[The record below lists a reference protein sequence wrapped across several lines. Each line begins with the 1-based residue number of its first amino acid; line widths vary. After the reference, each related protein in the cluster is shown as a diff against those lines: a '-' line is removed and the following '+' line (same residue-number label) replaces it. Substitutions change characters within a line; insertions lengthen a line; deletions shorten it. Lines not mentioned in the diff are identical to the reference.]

1 MDLKVGIV
9 GMPNVGK
16 STLFQTLTKKQ
27 VDIAN
32 YPFCTIEPNIGV
44 VSVPDYRLDKLT
56 EFSNSKKTI
65 SAIVEFVDIA
75 GLVKGANEGEGLGN
89 QFLSHIR
96 EVNAIVYVL
105 RAFKNDNIIN
115 VLDDVDPIGAKNVL
129 DTELIL
135 KDLDTVEK
143 RLISLEKEAKTGNAD
158 SKKELVVFGKLK
170 DNLNKGIQ
178 IRDIDLDDKEKIC
191 LKNYSF
197 LTNKPCLYLLNGV
210 DEDVDPKI
218 LSFFESNN
226 YPYLIIDVKTEFD
239 VASMTREEREMLG
252 LQTESELDI
261 LIRRSY
267 KLLDLITFFTTGE
280 DETRA
285 WTIRNGTMA
294 PEAGGAIH
302 SDFEHKFIKASVIDW
317 KKLID
322 CGSFEKARSLGL
334 LRSEG
339 KEYLV
344 KDGDV
349 IEFKHGQ

>member
-1 MDLKVGIV
+1 
-9 GMPNVGK
+9 MPNVGK

-44 VSVPDYRLDKLT
+44 VSVPDYRLDKLS
-56 EFSNSKKTI
+56 EFSKSKKTI

-115 VLDDVDPIGAKNVL
+115 VMDNINPIESKNVL
-129 DTELIL
+129 DTELLL

-143 RLISLEKEAKTGNAD
+143 RLVSLVKETKSGNSE
-158 SKKELVVFGKLK
+158 SKKELLVFEKLK
-170 DNLNKGIQ
+170 SNLDKGIQ
-178 IRDIDLDDKEKIC
+178 MRDIDLDEKEKDF

-210 DEDVDPKI
+210 DEDVDQNI
-218 LSFFESNN
+218 ISFFESNN

-239 VASMTREEREMLG
+239 VANMTREERETLG
-252 LQTESELDI
+252 LPLESELDI

-285 WTIRNGTMA
+285 WTIKNLTLA
-294 PEAGGAIH
+294 PEAGGVIH
-302 SDFEHKFIKASVIDW
+302 SDFEHKFIKANVIDW
-317 KKLID
+317 KKLLD
-322 CGSFEKARSLGL
+322 CGSFEKARSAGL
-334 LRSEG
+334 IRSEG
-339 KEYLV
+339 KEYV
-344 KDGDV
+344 IKDGDV

>member
-1 MDLKVGIV
+1 
-9 GMPNVGK
+9 MPNVGK

-65 SAIVEFVDIA
+65 PAVVEFVDIA
-75 GLVKGANEGEGLGN
+75 GLVEGANKGEGLGN

-96 EVNAIVYVL
+96 EVDAIIYVL
-105 RAFKNDNIIN
+105 RAFENNNIIN
-115 VLDDVDPIGAKNVL
+115 VLENIDPIEAKNIL
-129 DTELIL
+129 DTELVL

-143 RLISLEKEAKTGNAD
+143 RLFSLAKEVRAGGAD
-158 SKKELVVFGKLK
+158 AKKELAVFEKLR

-178 IRDIDLDDKEKIC
+178 IRDINLDDKEKLI

-197 LTNKPCLYLLNGV
+197 LSNKPCLYLLNGV
-210 DEDVDPKI
+210 DEQVDPKI
-218 LSFFESNN
+218 ISFFESNN
-226 YPYLIIDVKTEFD
+226 YPYLIIDIKTEFD
-239 VASMTREEREMLG
+239 VVSMSKEERETLG
-252 LQTESELDI
+252 LSIESELDI

-267 KLLDLITFFTTGE
+267 KLLNLITFFTTGE

-285 WTIRNGTMA
+285 WTINNGTLA
-294 PEAGGAIH
+294 PQAGGVIH
-302 SDFEHKFIKASVIDW
+302 SDFETKFIKANVIDW
-317 KKLID
+317 KKLIE
-322 CGSFEKARSLGL
+322 CGSFEKARALGL
-334 LRSEG
+334 IRSEG
-339 KEYLV
+339 KEYMV
-344 KDGDV
+344 IDGEV

>member
-44 VSVPDYRLDKLT
+44 VSVPDYRLDKLAN
-56 EFSNSKKTI
+56 FSNSKKI
-65 SAIVEFVDIA
+65 IPAVVEFVDIA
-75 GLVKGANEGEGLGN
+75 GLVEGANKGEGLGN

-96 EVNAIVYVL
+96 EVDAVIYVL
-105 RAFKNDNIIN
+105 RAFENNNIIN
-115 VLDDVDPIGAKNVL
+115 VLEGIDPIEAKNVL
-129 DTELIL
+129 DTELLL

-143 RLISLEKEAKTGNAD
+143 RLFSLVKEVRAGGAD
-158 SKKELVVFGKLK
+158 AKKELVVFEKLK

-178 IRDIDLDDKEKIC
+178 IRDINLDDNEKLI

-210 DEDVDPKI
+210 DEEVDPKI
-218 LSFFESNN
+218 ISFFESNN
-226 YPYLIIDVKTEFD
+226 YPYLIIDIQTEFD
-239 VASMTREEREMLG
+239 VVSMSKEERETLG
-252 LQTESELDI
+252 LSIEGELDI

-267 KLLDLITFFTTGE
+267 KLLNLITFFTTGE

-285 WTIRNGTMA
+285 
-294 PEAGGAIH
+294 
-302 SDFEHKFIKASVIDW
+302 
-317 KKLID
+317 
-322 CGSFEKARSLGL
+322 
-334 LRSEG
+334 
-339 KEYLV
+339 
-344 KDGDV
+344 
-349 IEFKHGQ
+349 

>member
-16 STLFQTLTKKQ
+16 STLFQTITKKN

-32 YPFCTIEPNIGV
+32 YPFCTIEPNIGI
-44 VSVPDYRLDKLT
+44 VSVPDYRINQLA
-56 EFSNSKKTI
+56 EFSNSKKVI

-105 RAFKNDNIIN
+105 RAFKNDKIIN
-115 VLDDVDPIGAKNVL
+115 VQDNVDPIESKNIL
-129 DTELIL
+129 DTELLL
-135 KDLDTVEK
+135 KDLDTVDK
-143 RLISLEKEAKTGNAD
+143 RLQSLERESRTGNID
-158 SKKELVVFGKLK
+158 SIKEKTVFEKVK
-170 DNLNKGIQ
+170 EHLNRGIQ
-178 IRDIDLDDKEKIC
+178 IRDIDLDDKEKII

-210 DEDVDPKI
+210 DEEVDQKI
-218 LSFFESNN
+218 ISFFESNN
-226 YPYLIIDVKTEFD
+226 FPYLIIDVKTEFE
-239 VASMTREEREMLG
+239 AACMSTEERELLG
-252 LQTESELDI
+252 LPCESELDI

-285 WTIRNGTMA
+285 WTIKYGTLA
-294 PEAGGAIH
+294 PEAGGVIH
-302 SDFEHKFIKASVIDW
+302 SDFETKFIKANVID
-317 KKLID
+317 
-322 CGSFEKARSLGL
+322 
-334 LRSEG
+334 
-339 KEYLV
+339 
-344 KDGDV
+344 
-349 IEFKHGQ
+349 

>member
-44 VSVPDYRLDKLT
+44 VSVPDYRLEKLND
-56 EFSNSKKTI
+56 FSKSKKTI

-75 GLVKGANEGEGLGN
+75 GLVEGANQGEGLGN

-105 RAFKNDNIIN
+105 RVFKNDNIIN
-115 VLDDVDPIGAKNVL
+115 VLLDVNPIESKNIL
-129 DTELIL
+129 DTELLL
-135 KDLDTVEK
+135 KDLDTIEK
-143 RLISLEKEAKTGNAD
+143 RLISLEKEAKSGNNE
-158 SKKELVVFGKLK
+158 SKKEFVVFEKLK

-178 IRDIDLDDKEKIC
+178 IRDIDLDEKEKEYV
-191 LKNYSF
+191 KNYSF

-210 DEDVDPKI
+210 DEDVDQKI
-218 LSFFESNN
+218 ISFFESNN
-226 YPYLIIDVKTEFD
+226 YPYLIIDIKTEFD
-239 VASMTREEREMLG
+239 AFSMSSEERELLG
-252 LQTESELDI
+252 LPIESELDI

-285 WTIRNGTMA
+285 
-294 PEAGGAIH
+294 
-302 SDFEHKFIKASVIDW
+302 
-317 KKLID
+317 
-322 CGSFEKARSLGL
+322 
-334 LRSEG
+334 
-339 KEYLV
+339 
-344 KDGDV
+344 
-349 IEFKHGQ
+349 

>member
-1 MDLKVGIV
+1 
-9 GMPNVGK
+9 MPNVGK

-44 VSVPDYRLDKLT
+44 VSVPDYRLEYLT
-56 EFSNSKKTI
+56 EFSHSKKTI

-115 VLDDVDPIGAKNVL
+115 VQEDINPIESKNIL
-129 DTELIL
+129 DTELLL
-135 KDLDTVEK
+135 KDLDTVSK
-143 RLISLEKEAKTGNAD
+143 RLISLEKEAKAGGAEP
-158 SKKELVVFGKLK
+158 KKELLVFEKLK
-170 DNLNKGIQ
+170 DNLNRGIQ
-178 IRDIDLDDKEKIC
+178 IRDIDFDDKEKIF
-191 LKNYSF
+191 LKNYAF

-210 DEDVDPKI
+210 DEDVDQKI
-218 LSFFESNN
+218 ISFFESNN
-226 YPYLIIDVKTEFD
+226 YPYLIIDVKTEFE
-239 VASMTREEREMLG
+239 VANMSKDERATLG
-252 LQTESELDI
+252 LSIESELDI

-285 WTIRNGTMA
+285 WTIKNGTLS

-302 SDFEHKFIKASVIDW
+302 SDFENKFIKANVIEW
-317 KKLID
+317 KKLLD
-322 CGSFEKARSLGL
+322 CGSFEKARAAGL
-334 LRSEG
+334 IRSEG
-339 KEYLV
+339 KEYMV

>member
-44 VSVPDYRLDKLT
+44 VSVPDYRLDKLS
-56 EFSNSKKTI
+56 EFSKSKKTI

-115 VLDDVDPIGAKNVL
+115 VMDNINPIESKNVL
-129 DTELIL
+129 DTELLL

-143 RLISLEKEAKTGNAD
+143 RLVSLVKETKSGNSE
-158 SKKELVVFGKLK
+158 SKKELLVFEKLK
-170 DNLNKGIQ
+170 SNLDKGIQ
-178 IRDIDLDDKEKIC
+178 MRDIDLDEKEKDF

-210 DEDVDPKI
+210 DEDVDQNI
-218 LSFFESNN
+218 ISFFESNN

-239 VASMTREEREMLG
+239 VANMTREERETLG
-252 LQTESELDI
+252 LPLESELDI

-285 WTIRNGTMA
+285 
-294 PEAGGAIH
+294 
-302 SDFEHKFIKASVIDW
+302 
-317 KKLID
+317 
-322 CGSFEKARSLGL
+322 
-334 LRSEG
+334 
-339 KEYLV
+339 
-344 KDGDV
+344 
-349 IEFKHGQ
+349 

>member
-1 MDLKVGIV
+1 MDLRVGIV

-32 YPFCTIEPNIGV
+32 YPFCTIEPNTGI
-44 VSVPDYRLDKLT
+44 VSVPDYRLDQLSV
-56 EFSNSKKTI
+56 FSHSKKTI

-75 GLVKGANEGEGLGN
+75 GLVEGANQGEGLGN

-96 EVNAIVYVL
+96 EVNAIIYVL
-105 RAFKNDNIIN
+105 RAFKNNNIIN
-115 VLDDVDPIGAKNVL
+115 VMEEINPIESKNIL
-129 DTELIL
+129 DTELLL
-135 KDLDTVEK
+135 KDLDTIDK
-143 RLISLEKEAKTGNAD
+143 RLISLAKEVRAGNAD
-158 SKKELVVFGKLK
+158 SKKELVVFEKLK
-170 DNLNKGIQ
+170 ENLNKGIQ
-178 IRDIDLDDKEKIC
+178 IRDIDLDDKEKNI

-197 LTNKPCLYLLNGV
+197 LTNKPCLYLLNGIDEEV
-210 DEDVDPKI
+210 DQKI
-218 LSFFESNN
+218 ISFFESNN

-239 VASMTREEREMLG
+239 VYNMSKEERETLG
-252 LQTESELDI
+252 LSMESELDM

-285 WTIRNGTMA
+285 WTIKNGTLA
-294 PEAGGAIH
+294 PETGGVIH
-302 SDFEHKFIKASVIDW
+302 SDFENKFIKANVIDW

-334 LRSEG
+334 IRSEG

-344 KDGDV
+344 RDGDV

>member
-44 VSVPDYRLDKLT
+44 VPVPDYRLEKLA
-56 EFSNSKKTI
+56 EFSKSKKTI

-115 VLDDVDPIGAKNVL
+115 VQENINPIESKNIL
-129 DTELIL
+129 DTELLL

-143 RLISLEKEAKTGNAD
+143 RLIALEKEAKAGNNE
-158 SKKELVVFGKLK
+158 SKKELVVFDKLK
-170 DNLNKGIQ
+170 VNLNKGLQ
-178 IRDIDLDDKEKIC
+178 IRDIELDDKEKIF

-197 LTNKPCLYLLNGV
+197 LTNKPCLYLLNGT
-210 DEDVDPKI
+210 DEEVDPKI
-218 LSFFESNN
+218 ISFFESNN
-226 YPYLIIDVKTEFD
+226 YPYLIIDVKTEFE
-239 VASMTREEREMLG
+239 VANMSKEERLTLG
-252 LQTESELDI
+252 LTLESELDI

-285 WTIRNGTMA
+285 WTIKNGTLA
-294 PEAGGAIH
+294 PEAGGVIH
-302 SDFEHKFIKASVIDW
+302 SDFETKFIRANVIDW
-317 KKLID
+317 KKLLD
-322 CGSFEKARSLGL
+322 CGSFEKARSAGL
-334 LRSEG
+334 IRSEG

-349 IEFKHGQ
+349 IEIKHGQ

>member
-44 VSVPDYRLDKLT
+44 VSVPDYRLDKLAN
-56 EFSNSKKTI
+56 FSNSKKI
-65 SAIVEFVDIA
+65 IPAVVEFVDIA
-75 GLVKGANEGEGLGN
+75 GLVEGANKGEGLGN

-96 EVNAIVYVL
+96 EVDAVIYVL
-105 RAFKNDNIIN
+105 RAFENNNIIN
-115 VLDDVDPIGAKNVL
+115 VLEGIDPIEAKNVL
-129 DTELIL
+129 DTELLL

-143 RLISLEKEAKTGNAD
+143 RLFSLVKEVRAGGAD
-158 SKKELVVFGKLK
+158 AKKELVVFEKLK

-178 IRDIDLDDKEKIC
+178 IRDINLDDNEKLI

-210 DEDVDPKI
+210 DEEVDPKI
-218 LSFFESNN
+218 ISFFESNN
-226 YPYLIIDVKTEFD
+226 YPYLIIDIQTEFD
-239 VASMTREEREMLG
+239 VVSMSKEERETLG
-252 LQTESELDI
+252 LSIEGELDI

-267 KLLDLITFFTTGE
+267 KLLNLITFFTTGE

-285 WTIRNGTMA
+285 WTINRGTLA
-294 PEAGGAIH
+294 PQAGGVIH
-302 SDFEHKFIKASVIDW
+302 TDFEAKFIKASVIDW
-317 KKLID
+317 KKLLE

-334 LRSEG
+334 IRSEG

-344 KDGDV
+344 NDGDV

>member
-44 VSVPDYRLDKLT
+44 VSVPDYRLEKLT
-56 EFSNSKKTI
+56 EFSKSRKTI

-75 GLVKGANEGEGLGN
+75 GLVEGANQGEGLGN

-115 VLDDVDPIGAKNVL
+115 VLSDVNPIESKNIL
-129 DTELIL
+129 DTELLL
-135 KDLDTVEK
+135 KDLDTIEK
-143 RLISLEKEAKTGNAD
+143 RLISLEKEAKSGNNE
-158 SKKELVVFGKLK
+158 SKKEFIVFEKLK

-178 IRDIDLDDKEKIC
+178 IRDIDLDEKEKEYV
-191 LKNYSF
+191 KNYSF

-210 DEDVDPKI
+210 DEDVDQNI
-218 LSFFESNN
+218 ISFFESNN
-226 YPYLIIDVKTEFD
+226 YPYLIIDIKTEFD
-239 VASMTREEREMLG
+239 AFSMSSEERELLG
-252 LQTESELDI
+252 LPVESELDI

-285 WTIRNGTMA
+285 
-294 PEAGGAIH
+294 
-302 SDFEHKFIKASVIDW
+302 
-317 KKLID
+317 
-322 CGSFEKARSLGL
+322 
-334 LRSEG
+334 
-339 KEYLV
+339 
-344 KDGDV
+344 
-349 IEFKHGQ
+349 

>member
-16 STLFQTLTKKQ
+16 STLFQTITKKN

-32 YPFCTIEPNIGV
+32 YPFCTIEPNIGI
-44 VSVPDYRLDKLT
+44 VSVPDYRISQLT
-56 EFSNSKKTI
+56 EFSKSKKVI

-96 EVNAIVYVL
+96 EVNAIIYVL

-115 VLDDVDPIGAKNVL
+115 VQDNVDPIESKNIL
-129 DTELIL
+129 DTELLL
-135 KDLDTVEK
+135 KDLDTVDK
-143 RLISLEKEAKTGNAD
+143 RLQSLERETRTGNTE
-158 SKKELVVFGKLK
+158 SIKEKGVFEKVK
-170 DNLNKGIQ
+170 ENLNKGIQ
-178 IRDIDLDDKEKIC
+178 IRDIDLDEKEKII

-197 LTNKPCLYLLNGV
+197 LTNKPCLYLLNGI

-218 LSFFESNN
+218 ISFFESNN
-226 YPYLIIDVKTEFD
+226 FPYLIIDVKTEFE
-239 VASMTREEREMLG
+239 AACMTVEERELLG
-252 LQTESELDI
+252 LPRESELDI

-285 WTIRNGTMA
+285 WTIRSGTLA
-294 PEAGGAIH
+294 PEAGGVIH
-302 SDFEHKFIKASVIDW
+302 SDFETKFIKANVIDW
-317 KKLID
+317 KKLLD

-334 LRSEG
+334 LRMEG
-339 KEYLV
+339 KEYIV
-344 KDGDV
+344 KDGDI